1 MPPSNMKCAAL
12 VLALAL
18 PACSPADEPHIDK
31 DTASRPNLLLISV
44 DSLRADH
51 TTPYGYSPKY
61 QPTAQT
67 TPALQKLADEGIL
80 FEQASSTTSWTL
92 PAHMALMT
100 GLPGALHQV
109 TDNRRRLDPAI
120 TTLAEALQA
129 QGFRTAGFFS
139 GPNLHP
145 AFGFGAGFE
154 TYQNC
159 SGKELPEG
167 AFEAALTGGDN
178 KDLVNLHK
186 DSHSGLSSKALLDES
201 STWLEDAA
209 AKDEPFFLFVH
220 WWDPHYDYTPP
231 KALAKSFD
239 PTYQGKQTGV
249 DFLSLARSPE
259 PRDLEHILALY
270 DAEIRYTD
278 NHIGK
283 LLAKLDALDLADDT
297 LVVFTADHGDEF
309 FERGFRGHQRTLYE
323 EAVQVPMVMRLP
335 GVLPAGKRVAGNAGL
350 QDVFSTV
357 ADLLDLPLPNYE
369 IGPSLR
375 PLWENG
381 DDGRQHFMELNLAHR
396 NIHITSV
403 RDGDT
408 KVIWD
413 HEQDRLEVFDLASDP
428 LEQNPR
434 VAPGMAG
441 PMEDGGELT
450 AERAL
455 IATHLARLEQRR
467 KALPA
472 TEGFRADHELSAEL
486 LEELARMGYLDSEG
500 ADR

>member
-1 MPPSNMKCAAL
+1 MPPLPNKCATVA
-12 VLALAL
+12 LALAL
-18 PACSPADEPHIDK
+18 SAC
-31 DTASRPNLLLISV
+31 ASEEDPGAGAARTGRPNLLLISV

-51 TTPYGYSPKY
+51 TTPYGYSPKHK
-61 QPTAQT
+61 PEVQT

-80 FEQASSTTSWTL
+80 FEQGVSTTCWTL

-109 TDNRRRLDPAI
+109 TDNSRRLDPAL
-120 TTLAEALQA
+120 TTLAEALKA
-129 QGFRTAGFFS
+129 QGFRTAGFYS

-159 SGKELPEG
+159 SGKDLPKG
-167 AFEAALTGGDN
+167 AFEAALTRGDN

-186 DSHSGLSSKALLDES
+186 DSHSGLSSQALLDES
-201 STWLEDAA
+201 SAWLEDAVDQ
-209 AKDEPFFLFVH
+209 DEPFFLFVH

-239 PTYQGKQTGV
+239 PEYRGKQTGV
-249 DFLSLARSPE
+249 DFLSLARSPK
-259 PRDLEHILALY
+259 PRDLDHILALY

-278 NHIGK
+278 NHIGE
-283 LLAKLDALDLADDT
+283 LLAKLEALNLTDDT

-309 FERGFRGHQRTLYE
+309 FEHGYRGHQRTLYE
-323 EAVQVPMVMRLP
+323 EAVQVPLVMRLP
-335 GVLPAGKRVAGNAGL
+335 GVLPAGERVEGNAGL
-350 QDVFSTV
+350 QDIFSTV
-357 ADLLDLPLPNYE
+357 ADLLDVPMPSYE

-375 PLWENG
+375 PLWETG
-381 DDGRQHFMELNLAHR
+381 DDGRQHFMELELAHR
-396 NIHITSV
+396 NVHMTSV

-413 HEQDRLEVFDLASDP
+413 HGKQRLEVFDLKADP

-434 VAPGMAG
+434 VSIG
-441 PMEDGGELT
+441 PFDEGDEF
-450 AERAL
+450 AEQRAL
-455 IATHLARLEQRR
+455 VAEHIARLEEQR
-467 KALPA
+467 KQLPA
-472 TEGFRADHELSAEL
+472 TQGFRADHELSAEL
-486 LEELARMGYLDSEG
+486 REELARMGYLDSDEAG
-500 ADR
+500 E